1 MVNSVDGKRGAAK
14 GVKNSTSLPPGH
26 DGQGRPQI
34 LIILC
39 DGTQKL
45 VTLPAGVVIDGSP
58 RVHEGSSGE
67 TGSVSLL
74 FIRKQDPTA
83 S

>member
-1 MVNSVDGKRGAAK
+1 MVKTVKKRGTKK
-14 GVKNSTSLPPGH
+14 GGKNSTSLPPGH

-58 RVHEGSSGE
+58 RIHEGSGGE

-74 FIRKQDPTA
+74 FIRKHEP
-83 S
+83 SPS